1 MTDDAETIRALK
13 SVDAYR
19 DQVDRIRE
27 ELRAA
32 PDEPAVYAAKA
43 LRKRAERAEARL
55 VALADAID
63 GAIDRVDHRS
73 RCSIYNDN
81 NPVCDCGI
89 DEMRAA
95 IAAAKEPTDAD

>member
-27 ELRAA
+27 ELGAA

-43 LRKRAERAEARL
+43 LRKRAERVEAQLEALRADCIMAIIMAIIL
-55 VALADAID
+55 VVVVLVELTE
-63 GAIDRVDHRS
+63 GS
-73 RCSIYNDN
+73 
-81 NPVCDCGI
+81 GG
-89 DEMRAA
+89 
-95 IAAAKEPTDAD
+95 

>member
-27 ELRAA
+27 ELGAA

-43 LRKRAERAEARL
+43 LRKRAEKAEARL
-55 VALADAID
+55 AALVQAAEEAAFHI
-63 GAIDRVDHRS
+63 GVPQIHAHRLDYEVKLMS
-73 RCSIYNDN
+73 
-81 NPVCDCGI
+81 
-89 DEMRAA
+89 A
-95 IAAAKEPTDAD
+95 IAAAKEPTDAN